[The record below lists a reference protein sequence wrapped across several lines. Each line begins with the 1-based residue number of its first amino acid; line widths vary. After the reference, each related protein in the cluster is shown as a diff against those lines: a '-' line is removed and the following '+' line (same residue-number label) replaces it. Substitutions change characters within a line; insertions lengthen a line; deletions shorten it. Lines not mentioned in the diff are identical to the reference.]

1 MTAAKQKVCEMMS
14 RNASL
19 EEIEDAIEEFPDLG
33 DDERA
38 ALWLLAWT
46 ARDMGIQGRVAQ
58 RARTTS
64 DEEVPALT

>member
-1 MTAAKQKVCEMMS
+1 MLS

-19 EEIEDAIEEFPDLG
+19 EEIEEAIKGFPDLG

-46 ARDMGIQGRVAQ
+46 ARDMASRDEWRSERV
-58 RARTTS
+58 RHPTRKC
-64 DEEVPALT
+64 LR